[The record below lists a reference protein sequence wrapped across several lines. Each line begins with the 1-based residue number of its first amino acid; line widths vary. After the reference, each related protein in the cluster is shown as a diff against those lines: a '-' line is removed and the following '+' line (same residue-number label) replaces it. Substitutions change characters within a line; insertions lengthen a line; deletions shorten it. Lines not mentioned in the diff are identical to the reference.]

1 MMSRARL
8 VINRFFKLI
17 SIKEDQ
23 SVAAQKYF
31 LITYKCNKFAPE
43 KSQAALDQETK
54 QKTIAVNTRL
64 LMPGKLDGIGWFTF
78 ETLKRITLS
87 HPEIH
92 FIFLFDRK
100 YKNEVVFGDNVTPVI
115 LRPPTRHP
123 FLWYLWFEWRI
134 TSYLKRTKPNLFLS
148 TDGFLPLHSKV
159 PSVDVIHDI
168 NFEHRP
174 GDLPWMVR
182 KYYRY
187 FFPRFASKATRIVTV
202 SEYSRRDIINN
213 YEIAEEKVDLA
224 YNGANDNYKP
234 LSPERAQEVRHELTD
249 DCPYFVFVG
258 SLHPR
263 KNITNLLKAFQ
274 LFKDENKANYKLVLV
289 GEKFFLTKSMEE
301 QLDRMKNRK
310 DVIFTGR
317 LSPGQL
323 NEVIGA
329 AWAMT
334 FVPYFEGFGIP
345 LVEAMKCDIP
355 VIASKVTSLPEIA
368 GDAALFTSPDSPAN
382 IRDSMIR
389 MVREE
394 GLREDLI
401 NKGRKRRERFSWD
414 NTAKE
419 LWGSIQQVL
428 EESDA

>member
-1 MMSRARL
+1 M
-8 VINRFFKLI
+8 K
-17 SIKEDQ
+17 K
-23 SVAAQKYF
+23 
-31 LITYKCNKFAPE
+31 
-43 KSQAALDQETK
+43 
-54 QKTIAVNTRL
+54 IAVNTRL
-64 LMPGKLDGIGWFTF
+64 LMPGKLDGIGWFTY
-78 ETLKRITLS
+78 ETLKRLTIT

-100 YKNEVVFGDNVTPVI
+100 YSNEAIFGDNVTPVV
-115 LRPPTRHP
+115 LHPPTRHP
-123 FLWYLWFEWRI
+123 FLWYFWFEWRVNA
-134 TSYLKRTKPNLFLS
+134 YLKRAKPDLFLS
-148 TDGFLPLHSKV
+148 TDGFLSLRSKI
-159 PSVDVIHDI
+159 PSVAVIHDL

-187 FFPRFASKATRIVTV
+187 YFPRFARKATRIVTV

-213 YEIAEEKVDLA
+213 YEVLEDKVDLA
-224 YNGANDNYKP
+224 YNGANERFKP
-234 LSPERAQEVRHELTD
+234 ISEERANEIRSEFTGGS
-249 DCPYFVFVG
+249 PYFVFVG

-274 LFKDENKANYKLVLV
+274 LFKDENKGNFKMVLV

-301 QLDRMKNRK
+301 QLEKMKNRK

-317 LSPGQL
+317 LSPEQL
-323 NEVIGA
+323 NNVLGA

-345 LVEAMKCDIP
+345 ILEAMKCDIP

-368 GDAALFTSPDSPAN
+368 GEAAIFASPESPGS

-389 MVREE
+389 IVREE

-401 NKGRKRRERFSWD
+401 EKGRKRRELFSW
-414 NTAKE
+414 NHTALK

-428 EESDA
+428 EEDA

>member
-1 MMSRARL
+1 L
-8 VINRFFKLI
+8 NQE
-17 SIKEDQ
+17 IKM
-23 SVAAQKYF
+23 K
-31 LITYKCNKFAPE
+31 K
-43 KSQAALDQETK
+43 
-54 QKTIAVNTRL
+54 IAVNTRL
-64 LMPGKLDGIGWFTF
+64 LMPGKLDGIGWFTY
-78 ETLKRITLS
+78 ETLKRLTIT

-100 YKNEVVFGDNVTPVI
+100 YSNEAIFGDNVTPVV
-115 LRPPTRHP
+115 LHPPTRHP
-123 FLWYLWFEWRI
+123 FLWYFWFEWRVNA
-134 TSYLKRTKPNLFLS
+134 YLKRAKPDLFLS
-148 TDGFLPLHSKV
+148 TDGFLSLRSKI
-159 PSVDVIHDI
+159 PSVAVIHDL

-187 FFPRFASKATRIVTV
+187 YFPRFARKATRIVTV

-213 YEIAEEKVDLA
+213 YEVLEDKVDLA
-224 YNGANDNYKP
+224 YNGANERFKP
-234 LSPERAQEVRHELTD
+234 ISEERANEIRSEFTGGS
-249 DCPYFVFVG
+249 PYFVFVG

-274 LFKDENKANYKLVLV
+274 LFKDENKGNFKMVLV

-301 QLDRMKNRK
+301 QLEKMKNRK

-317 LSPGQL
+317 LSPEQL
-323 NEVIGA
+323 NNVLGA

-345 LVEAMKCDIP
+345 ILEAMKCDIP

-368 GDAALFTSPDSPAN
+368 GEAAIFASPESPGS

-389 MVREE
+389 IVREE

-401 NKGRKRRERFSWD
+401 EKGRKRRELFSW
-414 NTAKE
+414 NHTALK

-428 EESDA
+428 EEDA